1 MKRLLSFILIAAFLF
16 TPAANAA
23 PKKISVKA
31 MQLVTTVG
39 TPDEVSGVVA
49 SGKSLIVYGSKAA
62 KAYVRAVDT
71 TGKELWNISLDQSPV
86 SIATAAVVDSA
97 GDIWIAGA
105 TPLAL
110 GLTPPSP
117 AATPEATPVNPDNA
131 SALPTTTVGNLQ
143 AVTLWK
149 VTAAGVLT
157 GTTTLPTSSVI
168 FPTAISVD
176 RNGASIVGIIGTEKG
191 SAGFFVNSDKAGV
204 FGKLLQIGS
213 VTTTA
218 DAVVRHT
225 DGTFTV
231 AGSSSETLAGKKVA
245 GITDGVL
252 IKISKAQK
260 ITSVVRSSAAKGKR
274 IWNSA
279 TSTLLLG
286 GKVVAGG
293 KTETAITKFSSSFAP
308 TWTYRFASTG
318 PAITVGSTY
327 AVFISTGATPQL
339 NWNPRVATPLLLTFN
354 AKGAVVAADSG
365 PVGQRELLGA
375 VLSKE
380 LGLLVVTSSADTVS
394 IFTLIPR

>member
-1 MKRLLSFILIAAFLF
+1 MKRLLSLVLIAAFLF
-16 TPAANAA
+16 TPAVNAA
-23 PKKISVKA
+23 PKKISVKP

-39 TPDEVSGVVA
+39 TPDEVSGVVV
-49 SGKSLIVYGSKAA
+49 SGKSLIVYGSKAS
-62 KAYVRAVDT
+62 KAYARAVDT
-71 TGKELWNISLDQSPV
+71 TGKELWNLSLDQSPA
-86 SIATAAVVDSA
+86 SIATAAAVDSA

-117 AATPEATPVNPDNA
+117 AATPVNPDNA
-131 SALPTTTVGNLQ
+131 AATPTTAVGNLQ
-143 AVTLWK
+143 AVTIWK
-149 VTAAGVLT
+149 LTAAGVLAST
-157 GTTTLPTSSVI
+157 NTLPTSSVV
-168 FPTAISVD
+168 FPTAIFVD
-176 RNGASIVGIIGTEKG
+176 RNGVSIVGIIGTEKG

-213 VTTTA
+213 VSTTT

-225 DGTFTV
+225 DGSFTV

-245 GITDGVL
+245 GVTDGVL
-252 IKISKAQK
+252 IKISKALK
-260 ITSVVRSSAAKGKR
+260 ITSVIRSSAVKGKR

-286 GKVVAGG
+286 GEVVAAG

-318 PAITVGSTY
+318 PAVTVGSTY
-327 AVFISTGATPQL
+327 AAFISTGATPQL
-339 NWNPRVATPLLLTFN
+339 NWNPKVATPLLLTFD
-354 AKGAVVAADSG
+354 AKGAVTAADSG
-365 PVGQRELLGA
+365 PIGQKEVLGA

>member
-1 MKRLLSFILIAAFLF
+1 
-16 TPAANAA
+16 
-23 PKKISVKA
+23 

-39 TPDEVSGVVA
+39 TPDEVSGVVV
-49 SGKSLIVYGSKAA
+49 SGKSLIVYGSKAS
-62 KAYVRAVDT
+62 KAYARAVDT
-71 TGKELWNISLDQSPV
+71 TGKELWNLSLDQSPA
-86 SIATAAVVDSA
+86 SIATAAAVDSA

-117 AATPEATPVNPDNA
+117 AATPVNPDNA
-131 SALPTTTVGNLQ
+131 AATPTTAVGNLQ
-143 AVTLWK
+143 AVTIWK
-149 VTAAGVLT
+149 LTAAGVLAST
-157 GTTTLPTSSVI
+157 NTLPTSSVV

-204 FGKLLQIGS
+204 FGKILQIGS
-213 VTTTA
+213 VSTTT

-225 DGTFTV
+225 DGSFTV

-245 GITDGVL
+245 GVTDGVL
-252 IKISKAQK
+252 IKISKSLK
-260 ITSVVRSSAAKGKR
+260 ITSVIRSSAVKGKR

-286 GKVVAGG
+286 GEVVAGG

-318 PAITVGSTY
+318 PAVTVGSTY
-327 AVFISTGATPQL
+327 AAFISTGATPQL
-339 NWNPRVATPLLLTFN
+339 NWNPKVATPLLLTFD
-354 AKGAVVAADSG
+354 AKGAITAADSG
-365 PVGQRELLGA
+365 PIGQKEVLGA

>member
-1 MKRLLSFILIAAFLF
+1 MKRLLSLVLIAAFLF
-16 TPAANAA
+16 TPVAKAA

-39 TPDEVSGVVA
+39 TPDEVSGVVV

-62 KAYVRAVDT
+62 KAYARAVDT
-71 TGKELWNISLDQSPV
+71 TGKELWNLSLDQSPA
-86 SIATAAVVDSA
+86 SIATAAVVDSV

-110 GLTPPSP
+110 GLIPPSP
-117 AATPEATPVNPDNA
+117 AATPVNPDNA
-131 SALPTTTVGNLQ
+131 AALPTTNIGNLQ
-143 AVTLWK
+143 AVTLWRL
-149 VTAAGVLT
+149 TAAGVLT
-157 GTTTLPTSSVI
+157 GTNTLPTSSVV

-191 SAGFFVNSDKAGV
+191 SAGFLVNTDKAGL

-213 VTTTA
+213 VSTTT

-225 DGTFTV
+225 DGSFTV

-252 IKISKAQK
+252 IKISKSLK
-260 ITSVVRSSAAKGKR
+260 ITSVIRSSAVKGKR

-286 GKVVAGG
+286 GEVVAGG

-327 AVFISTGATPQL
+327 AAFISTAPTPQL
-339 NWNPRVATPLLLTFN
+339 NWNPKVATPLLLTFN
-354 AKGAVVAADSG
+354 AKGTVVAADSG
-365 PVGQRELLGA
+365 PIGQKELLGA
-375 VLSKE
+375 ILSKE
-380 LGLLVVTSSADTVS
+380 LGLLVVTASADTVS

>member
-1 MKRLLSFILIAAFLF
+1 MKRLLSFVLITVFLF
-16 TPAANAA
+16 TPVANAA

-39 TPDEVSGVVA
+39 TPEEVSGVVA

-62 KAYVRAVDT
+62 KAYARAVDT
-71 TGKELWNISLDQSPV
+71 TGKELWNLSLDQSPA
-86 SIATAAVVDSA
+86 SIATAAVVDSV

-117 AATPEATPVNPDNA
+117 AATPVNPDNA
-131 SALPTTTVGNLQ
+131 AALPTTNVGNLQ

-149 VTAAGVLT
+149 VTAAGVLA
-157 GTTTLPTSSVI
+157 GTNTLPTSSVV

-191 SAGFFVNSDKAGV
+191 SAGFLVNTDKSGM

-213 VTTTA
+213 TSTTA
-218 DAVVRHT
+218 DAIVRHT
-225 DGTFTV
+225 DGSFTV

-245 GITDGVL
+245 GATDGVL
-252 IKISKAQK
+252 IKISKAMK
-260 ITSVVRSSAAKGKR
+260 ITSVVRSSAVKGKR

-286 GKVVAGG
+286 GEVIAGG
-293 KTETAITKFSSSFAP
+293 KIETAITKFTTSFAP
-308 TWTYRFASTG
+308 TWTYRFPSTG
-318 PAITVGSTY
+318 SAITVGSTY
-327 AVFISTGATPQL
+327 AAFISTGATAQL
-339 NWNPRVATPLLLTFN
+339 NWNPKVPTPLLLTFN
-354 AKGAVVAADSG
+354 AKGTVVAADSG
-365 PVGQRELLGA
+365 PIGQKELLGA
-375 VLSKE
+375 ILSKE

-394 IFTLIPR
+394 IFTLITR

>member
-1 MKRLLSFILIAAFLF
+1 MKRLLSLVLIAAFLF
-16 TPAANAA
+16 TPAVNAA
-23 PKKISVKA
+23 PKKISVKP

-49 SGKSLIVYGSKAA
+49 SGKSLIVYGSKAS
-62 KAYVRAVDT
+62 KAYARAVDT
-71 TGKELWNISLDQSPV
+71 TGKELWNLSLDQSPA
-86 SIATAAVVDSA
+86 SIATAAAVDSA

-117 AATPEATPVNPDNA
+117 AATPVNPDNA
-131 SALPTTTVGNLQ
+131 AATPTTAVGNLQ
-143 AVTLWK
+143 AVTIWK
-149 VTAAGVLT
+149 LTAAGVLAST
-157 GTTTLPTSSVI
+157 NTLPTSSVV

-213 VTTTA
+213 VSTTA

-225 DGTFTV
+225 DGSFTV

-245 GITDGVL
+245 GVTDGVL
-252 IKISKAQK
+252 IKISKALK
-260 ITSVVRSSAAKGKR
+260 ITSVIRSSAVKGKR

-286 GKVVAGG
+286 GEVVAAG
-293 KTETAITKFSSSFAP
+293 KTETAITKFSSSFTP

-318 PAITVGSTY
+318 PAVTVGSTY
-327 AVFISTGATPQL
+327 AAFISTGATPQL
-339 NWNPRVATPLLLTFN
+339 NWNPKVATPLLLTFD
-354 AKGAVVAADSG
+354 AKGAITAADSG
-365 PVGQRELLGA
+365 PIGQKEVLGA

>member
-1 MKRLLSFILIAAFLF
+1 VKRLLSLVLIAVFLF

-39 TPDEVSGVVA
+39 IPEEVSGVVA
-49 SGKSLIVYGSKAA
+49 SGKSLIVYGSKAT
-62 KAYVRAVDT
+62 KAYARAVDT
-71 TGKELWNISLDQSPV
+71 TGKELWNLSLDQSLA
-86 SIATAAVVDSA
+86 SIATAAVVDSV

-110 GLTPPSP
+110 GLTSPSP
-117 AATPEATPVNPDNA
+117 VATPINPDNA
-131 SALPTTTVGNLQ
+131 AAVPTTNIGNLQ
-143 AVTLWK
+143 AVTLWR
-149 VTAAGVLT
+149 VTAAGVLA
-157 GTTTLPTSSVI
+157 GTNTLPTSSVV

-191 SAGFFVNSDKAGV
+191 SAGFLVNTDKAGM

-213 VTTTA
+213 ISTTT

-225 DGTFTV
+225 DGSFTV

-245 GITDGVL
+245 GVTDGVL
-252 IKISKAQK
+252 IKISKALK
-260 ITSVVRSSAAKGKR
+260 ITSVVRSSAVKGKR

-286 GKVVAGG
+286 GEVVAGG
-293 KTETAITKFSSSFAP
+293 KTETAITKFTTSFAP

-327 AVFISTGATPQL
+327 AAFISTGPTPQL
-339 NWNPRVATPLLLTFN
+339 NWNPKAATPLLLTFN
-354 AKGAVVAADSG
+354 AKGTVVAADSG
-365 PVGQRELLGA
+365 PIGQKELLGA
-375 VLSKE
+375 ILSKE
-380 LGLLVVTSSADTVS
+380 LGLLVVTASADTVS
-394 IFTLIPR
+394 IFTLITR

>member
-354 AKGAVVAADSG
+354 AKGTVVAADSG

>member
-1 MKRLLSFILIAAFLF
+1 MKRLLSFVLIAVFLF
-16 TPAANAA
+16 TPTANAA
-23 PKKISVKA
+23 PQKISVKA

-49 SGKSLIVYGSKAA
+49 SVKSLIVYGSKAS
-62 KAYVRAVDT
+62 KAYARAVDT
-71 TGKELWNISLDQSPV
+71 TGKELWNVSLDQSPA
-86 SIATAAVVDSA
+86 SIATAAVVDSV

-117 AATPEATPVNPDNA
+117 AATAVNPDNA
-131 SALPTTTVGNLQ
+131 AALPTTNIGNLQ
-143 AVTLWK
+143 AVTLWR
-149 VTAAGVLT
+149 VTAAGVLA
-157 GTTTLPTSSVI
+157 GTNTLPTSSVV

-191 SAGFFVNSDKAGV
+191 SAGFLVNTDKAGM

-213 VTTTA
+213 ISTTT

-225 DGTFTV
+225 DGSFTV

-245 GITDGVL
+245 GVTDGVL
-252 IKISKAQK
+252 IKISKALK
-260 ITSVVRSSAAKGKR
+260 ITSVVRSSAVKGKR

-286 GKVVAGG
+286 GEVIAGG
-293 KTETAITKFSSSFAP
+293 KTETAITKFTTSFAP

-327 AVFISTGATPQL
+327 AAFISTGPTPQL
-339 NWNPRVATPLLLTFN
+339 NWNPKVATPLLLTFN
-354 AKGAVVAADSG
+354 AKGTVVAADSG
-365 PVGQRELLGA
+365 PIGQKELLGA
-375 VLSKE
+375 ILSKE
-380 LGLLVVTSSADTVS
+380 LGLLVVTASADTVS

>member
-1 MKRLLSFILIAAFLF
+1 MKRLLSLVLIAAFLF
-16 TPAANAA
+16 TPAVNAA
-23 PKKISVKA
+23 PKKISVKP

-39 TPDEVSGVVA
+39 TPDEVSGVVV
-49 SGKSLIVYGSKAA
+49 SGKSLIVYGSKASKGYA
-62 KAYVRAVDT
+62 RAIDM
-71 TGKELWNISLDQSPV
+71 TGKELWNLSLDQSPA
-86 SIATAAVVDSA
+86 SIATAAAVDSA

-117 AATPEATPVNPDNA
+117 AATPVNPDNA
-131 SALPTTTVGNLQ
+131 AATPTTAVGNLQ
-143 AVTLWK
+143 AVTIWK
-149 VTAAGVLT
+149 LTAAGVLAST
-157 GTTTLPTSSVI
+157 NTLPTSSVV

-176 RNGASIVGIIGTEKG
+176 RNGVSIVGIIGTEKG
-191 SAGFFVNSDKAGV
+191 SAGFFVNSDKAAV
-204 FGKLLQIGS
+204 FSKLLQIGS
-213 VTTTA
+213 VSTTA

-225 DGTFTV
+225 DGSFTV

-245 GITDGVL
+245 GVTDGVL
-252 IKISKAQK
+252 IKISKALK
-260 ITSVVRSSAAKGKR
+260 ITSVIRSSAVKGKR

-286 GKVVAGG
+286 GEVVAGG
-293 KTETAITKFSSSFAP
+293 KTETAITKFSSSFTP

-318 PAITVGSTY
+318 PAVTVGSTY
-327 AVFISTGATPQL
+327 AAFISTGATPQL
-339 NWNPRVATPLLLTFN
+339 NWNPKVATPLLLSFD
-354 AKGAVVAADSG
+354 AKGAITAADSG
-365 PVGQRELLGA
+365 PIGQKEVLGA

>member
-1 MKRLLSFILIAAFLF
+1 MKRLLSLVLIAAFLF
-16 TPAANAA
+16 SPAGNAA

-49 SGKSLIVYGSKAA
+49 SGKSLIVYGSKAS
-62 KAYVRAVDT
+62 KAYARAVDT
-71 TGKELWNISLDQSPV
+71 TGKELWNLSLDQSPA
-86 SIATAAVVDSA
+86 SIATAAAVDSA

-117 AATPEATPVNPDNA
+117 AATPVNPDNA
-131 SALPTTTVGNLQ
+131 AATPTTAVGNLQ
-143 AVTLWK
+143 AVTIWK
-149 VTAAGVLT
+149 LTAAGVLAST
-157 GTTTLPTSSVI
+157 NTLPTSSVV

-213 VTTTA
+213 VSTTV

-225 DGTFTV
+225 DRSFTV

-245 GITDGVL
+245 GVTDGVL
-252 IKISKAQK
+252 IKISKALK
-260 ITSVVRSSAAKGKR
+260 ITSVIRSSAVKGKR

-286 GKVVAGG
+286 GEVVAGG

-318 PAITVGSTY
+318 PAVTVGSTY
-327 AVFISTGATPQL
+327 AAFISTGATPQL
-339 NWNPRVATPLLLTFN
+339 NWNPKVATPLLLTFD
-354 AKGAVVAADSG
+354 AKGAITAADSG
-365 PVGQRELLGA
+365 PIGQKEVLGA

>member
-1 MKRLLSFILIAAFLF
+1 MKRLLSLVLIAAFLF
-16 TPAANAA
+16 TPAVNAA
-23 PKKISVKA
+23 PKKISVKP

-39 TPDEVSGVVA
+39 TPDEVSGVVV
-49 SGKSLIVYGSKAA
+49 SGKSLIVYGSKAS
-62 KAYVRAVDT
+62 KAYARAVDM
-71 TGKELWNISLDQSPV
+71 TGKELWNLSLDQSPA
-86 SIATAAVVDSA
+86 SIATAAAVDSA

-117 AATPEATPVNPDNA
+117 AATPVNPDNA
-131 SALPTTTVGNLQ
+131 AATPTTAVGNLQ
-143 AVTLWK
+143 AVTIWK
-149 VTAAGVLT
+149 LTAAGVLAST
-157 GTTTLPTSSVI
+157 NTLPTSSVV

-176 RNGASIVGIIGTEKG
+176 RNGVSIVGIIGTEKG

-213 VTTTA
+213 VSTTT

-225 DGTFTV
+225 DGSFTV

-245 GITDGVL
+245 GVTDGVL
-252 IKISKAQK
+252 IKISKALK
-260 ITSVVRSSAAKGKR
+260 ITSVIRSSAVKGKR

-286 GKVVAGG
+286 GEVVAAG
-293 KTETAITKFSSSFAP
+293 KTETAITKFSSSFTP

-318 PAITVGSTY
+318 PAVTVGSTY
-327 AVFISTGATPQL
+327 AAFISTGATPQL
-339 NWNPRVATPLLLTFN
+339 NWNPKVATPLLLTFD
-354 AKGAVVAADSG
+354 AKGAITAADSG
-365 PVGQRELLGA
+365 PIGQKEVLGA

>member
-1 MKRLLSFILIAAFLF
+1 MKRLLSLVLIAAFLF
-16 TPAANAA
+16 TPAVNAA
-23 PKKISVKA
+23 PKKISVKP

-49 SGKSLIVYGSKAA
+49 SGKSLIVYGSKAS
-62 KAYVRAVDT
+62 KAYARAVDT
-71 TGKELWNISLDQSPV
+71 TGKELWNLSLDQSPA
-86 SIATAAVVDSA
+86 SIATAAAVDSA

-117 AATPEATPVNPDNA
+117 AATPVNPDNA
-131 SALPTTTVGNLQ
+131 AATPTTAVGNLQ
-143 AVTLWK
+143 AVTIWK
-149 VTAAGVLT
+149 LTAAGVLAST
-157 GTTTLPTSSVI
+157 NTLPTSSVV

-176 RNGASIVGIIGTEKG
+176 RNGVSIVGIIGTEKG

-213 VTTTA
+213 ASTTT

-225 DGTFTV
+225 DGSFTV

-245 GITDGVL
+245 GVTDGVL
-252 IKISKAQK
+252 IKISKALK
-260 ITSVVRSSAAKGKR
+260 ITSVIRSSAVKGKR

-286 GKVVAGG
+286 GEVVAGG

-318 PAITVGSTY
+318 PAVTVGSTY
-327 AVFISTGATPQL
+327 AAFISTGATPQL
-339 NWNPRVATPLLLTFN
+339 NWNPKVATPLLLTFD
-354 AKGAVVAADSG
+354 AKGAISAADSG
-365 PVGQRELLGA
+365 PIGQKEVLGA

>member
-1 MKRLLSFILIAAFLF
+1 MKRLLSLVLIAAFLF
-16 TPAANAA
+16 TPAVNAA
-23 PKKISVKA
+23 PKKISVKP

-39 TPDEVSGVVA
+39 TPDEVSGVVV
-49 SGKSLIVYGSKAA
+49 SGKSLIVYGSKAS
-62 KAYVRAVDT
+62 KAYARAVDT
-71 TGKELWNISLDQSPV
+71 TGKELWNLSLDQSPA
-86 SIATAAVVDSA
+86 SIATAAAVDSA

-117 AATPEATPVNPDNA
+117 AATPVNPDNA
-131 SALPTTTVGNLQ
+131 AATPTTAVGNLQ
-143 AVTLWK
+143 AVTIWK
-149 VTAAGVLT
+149 LTAAGVLAST
-157 GTTTLPTSSVI
+157 NTLPTSSVV

-176 RNGASIVGIIGTEKG
+176 RNGVSIVGIIGTEKG
-191 SAGFFVNSDKAGV
+191 SAGFFVNSDKAAV

-213 VTTTA
+213 VSTTA

-225 DGTFTV
+225 DGSFTV

-245 GITDGVL
+245 GVTDGVL
-252 IKISKAQK
+252 IKISKALK
-260 ITSVVRSSAAKGKR
+260 ITSVIRSSAVKGKR

-286 GKVVAGG
+286 GEVVAAG

-318 PAITVGSTY
+318 PAVTVGSTY
-327 AVFISTGATPQL
+327 AAFISTGATPQL
-339 NWNPRVATPLLLTFN
+339 NWNPKVATPLLLTFD
-354 AKGAVVAADSG
+354 AKGAITAADSG
-365 PVGQRELLGA
+365 PIGQKEVLGA

>member
-1 MKRLLSFILIAAFLF
+1 MKRLLSLVLIAAFLF
-16 TPAANAA
+16 TPVANAA
-23 PKKISVKA
+23 PKKISVKP

-39 TPDEVSGVVA
+39 TPDEVSGVVV

-62 KAYVRAVDT
+62 KAYARAVDT
-71 TGKELWNISLDQSPV
+71 TGKELWNLSLDQSPA
-86 SIATAAVVDSA
+86 SIATAAVVDSV

-117 AATPEATPVNPDNA
+117 AATPVNPDNA
-131 SALPTTTVGNLQ
+131 AATPTTAVGNLQ
-143 AVTLWK
+143 AVTIWK
-149 VTAAGVLT
+149 LTAAGVLAST
-157 GTTTLPTSSVI
+157 NTLPTSSVV

-213 VTTTA
+213 VSTTT

-225 DGTFTV
+225 DGSFTV

-245 GITDGVL
+245 GVTDGVL
-252 IKISKAQK
+252 MKISKALK
-260 ITSVVRSSAAKGKR
+260 ITSVIRSSAVKGKR

-286 GKVVAGG
+286 GEVVAGG
-293 KTETAITKFSSSFAP
+293 KTETAITKFSSSFTP

-318 PAITVGSTY
+318 PAVTVGSTY
-327 AVFISTGATPQL
+327 AAFISTGPTPQL
-339 NWNPRVATPLLLTFN
+339 NWNPKVATPLLLTFD
-354 AKGAVVAADSG
+354 AKGAITAADSG
-365 PVGQRELLGA
+365 PIGQKELLGA
-375 VLSKE
+375 ILSKE
-380 LGLLVVTSSADTVS
+380 LGLLVVTASADTVS